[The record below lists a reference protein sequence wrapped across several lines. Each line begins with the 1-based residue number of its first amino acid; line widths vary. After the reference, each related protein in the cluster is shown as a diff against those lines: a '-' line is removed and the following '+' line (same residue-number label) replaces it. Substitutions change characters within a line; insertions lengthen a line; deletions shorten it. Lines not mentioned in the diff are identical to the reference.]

1 MGEIFPRPR
10 AAVAMPFTGE
20 RLTSALSGQTEI
32 EHLHRYLL
40 ARRLCRGKD
49 VIDVAS
55 GEGYGSA
62 LLAQA
67 AASVTGIEIAADAVR
82 HAAASYCRANL
93 RFLQGDARAMGVG
106 NASADVVVSFE
117 TIEHLAEQE
126 TFLSEIRRV
135 LRPGGML
142 IVSTP
147 DQDNYSPADSPANP
161 FHVVELTKEEF
172 GHLVGRHFRHVRVLR
187 QRPLLGSAMLPSPP
201 AEADVPLLSFEKR
214 GDHLECSI
222 GLPRP
227 QYVVAVAS
235 DEPIVAVPP
244 SIYIETSRI
253 GFLREPEAGGAT
265 HLEVEALRT
274 ELQDERAAHDQAISA
289 LTSEKTAA
297 DARIGG
303 LQKALDDTAARIGE
317 LERALEAARTATAA
331 RIGELERALDTAR
344 AVNAA
349 LERACERAEET
360 SDACRQQ
367 LAECRERASQQE
379 ARVAEL
385 LSSNSWRI
393 TAPLRT
399 VFGPLRRR

>member
-1 MGEIFPRPR
+1 
-10 AAVAMPFTGE
+10 
-20 RLTSALSGQTEI
+20 
-32 EHLHRYLL
+32 
-40 ARRLCRGKD
+40 
-49 VIDVAS
+49 
-55 GEGYGSA
+55 
-62 LLAQA
+62 
-67 AASVTGIEIAADAVR
+67 
-82 HAAASYCRANL
+82 
-93 RFLQGDARAMGVG
+93 
-106 NASADVVVSFE
+106 
-117 TIEHLAEQE
+117 
-126 TFLSEIRRV
+126 
-135 LRPGGML
+135 
-142 IVSTP
+142 
-147 DQDNYSPADSPANP
+147 
-161 FHVVELTKEEF
+161 
-172 GHLVGRHFRHVRVLR
+172 
-187 QRPLLGSAMLPSPP
+187 
-201 AEADVPLLSFEKR
+201 EKR

-222 GLPRP
+222 GLPRL

-253 GFLREPEAGGAT
+253 GFLREPEADGAT

-303 LQKALDDTAARIGE
+303 LQKALDGTAARIGE

-331 RIGELERALDTAR
+331 RTGELERALDTAR

-367 LAECRERASQQE
+367 LAECRECASQQE